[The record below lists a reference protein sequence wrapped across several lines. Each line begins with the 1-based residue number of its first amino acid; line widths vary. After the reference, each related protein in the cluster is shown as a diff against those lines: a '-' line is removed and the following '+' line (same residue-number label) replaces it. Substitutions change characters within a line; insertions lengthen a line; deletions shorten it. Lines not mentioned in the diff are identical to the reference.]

1 MLRGSPIATQD
12 TDILV
17 KRDLENLDR
26 LATSLNSMNSMFAG
40 SFGAPAARPEP
51 RVWDGGD
58 FYYWGRTASAITE
71 HGKLDMIFEALG
83 IGTYEDVLE
92 HSEMWEIYDTQVRIA
107 SLRDVITSK
116 EAAGRPEDQ
125 AALPVY
131 YELLKKQEETD

>member
-1 MLRGSPIATQD
+1 
-12 TDILV
+12 
-17 KRDLENLDR
+17 
-26 LATSLNSMNSMFAG
+26 MFAG

-51 RVWDGGD
+51 WVWDGGD
-58 FYYWGRTASAITE
+58 FYYWGRIASAITE
-71 HGKLDMIFEALG
+71 HGKLDMIFEAAG

-116 EAAGRPEDQ
+116 EAAGRPEDR

-131 YELLKKQEETD
+131 YELLKRQEESD